1 MKKNKIKTITIIYFL
16 LAATIEFIATIIT
29 KNITYLNFSLL
40 WVLLL
45 VVKISDYKIIEEKEK
60 ELHIQKLLN
69 EKYKE
74 SILNA
79 ERMVDFEII
88 KLQDI
93 SIPKYFRKVR
103 TEKLTER
110 RKYFEDYNNFETS
123 IILNEKNVLIDGYTT
138 YLIAKENGLSHIYIK
153 RKF

>member
-1 MKKNKIKTITIIYFL
+1 MKKNKIKIITIIYFL